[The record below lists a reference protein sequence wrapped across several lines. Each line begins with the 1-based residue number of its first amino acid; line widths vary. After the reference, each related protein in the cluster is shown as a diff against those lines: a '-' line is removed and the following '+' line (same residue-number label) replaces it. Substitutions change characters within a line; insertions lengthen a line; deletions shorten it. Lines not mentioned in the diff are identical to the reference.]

1 MKYLFSKS
9 SLAFYPEDSLS
20 DYKYLPDDL
29 VEISDDESAIYMF
42 AQQPMGKVLG
52 ANKEGK
58 PNWVDAPEL
67 SKEEKLEI
75 SQASLISL
83 MTEATNQIGALQD
96 IVDGFADSEA
106 TEEEKKSLASWKKYR
121 ANLNRVKSS
130 EDWPSNVV
138 WPQKPE

>member
-20 DYKYLPDDL
+20 DYKNLPDDL
-29 VEISDDESAIYMF
+29 VEITDQESAIYMF
-42 AQQPMGKVLG
+42 AQQPMDKVLG

-58 PNWVDAPEL
+58 PVWVDAPGL
-67 SKEEKLEI
+67 SKEEQLEI
-75 SQASLISL
+75 FQRSFNAL
-83 MTEATNQIGALQD
+83 MIEAANQVAVLQD
-96 IVDGFADSEA
+96 IVDGFANTEA
-106 TEEEKKSLASWKKYR
+106 TEEEKKLLASWKKYR

-130 EDWPSNVV
+130 EDWPSKVV